1 MEFLQGDDA
10 IYIWYTF
17 SFIVFAFIVVKFGG
31 PVFNA
36 ALDKRIAEIKTE
48 LKTAENLRI
57 EAQEMLA
64 QYQRKHRDAL
74 KESETIIKTA
84 KESAQKIQAQAE
96 ADLEASM
103 ARREQQLVTRL
114 QRMEEDALNE
124 IKSYAANLAMEAARQ
139 IITEKLDKNTNAKLL
154 EHSIQDIQANIH

>member
-36 ALDKRIAEIKTE
+36 TLDKRIEEIKTE

-74 KESETIIKTA
+74 KESEAIIKTA
-84 KESAQKIQAQAE
+84 KESAKKIQAQAE

-124 IKSYAANLAMEAARQ
+124 IKSYAATLAMDAARQ

-154 EHSIQDIQANIH
+154 EHSIQDIQTNIH

>member
-17 SFIVFAFIVVKFGG
+17 SFIVFAFIIFKFGV

-36 ALDKRIAEIKTE
+36 ALDRRIAEIKDE

-74 KESETIIKTA
+74 KESETIITA
-84 KESAQKIQAQAE
+84 AQENAKKMQAHAE
-96 ADLEASM
+96 VALDESM

-124 IKSYAANLAMEAARQ
+124 IKAYAATLAMDAARQ
-139 IITEKLDKNTNAKLL
+139 IISEKLDKNTNAKLL
-154 EHSIQDIQANIH
+154 EGSIQDIHMNIH